1 METPV
6 IEAKNIYGDR
16 IRVRACG
23 LCFYNN
29 RILLVNHSLYGSGNS
44 FWSPPGGGV
53 EFGETAIEAVKREFK
68 EETGLNVEVGEMLFM
83 NEFIQPPLH
92 AIEIFFKILSFDGE
106 LMKGTDPEFSNQ
118 KQIIREVRFLSFEE
132 IKMLPDKS
140 IHSIFKKIDSF
151 DDILKLEGYI
161 SPDRKQ

>member
-53 EFGETAIEAVKREFK
+53 EFGETVIEAVKREFK
-68 EETGLNVEVGEMLFM
+68 EETGLIVEVGEMLFM

-92 AIEIFFKILSFDGE
+92 AIELFFEILSFDGE
-106 LMKGTDPEFSNQ
+106 LLTGIDPEFSG
-118 KQIIREVRFLSFEE
+118 KDQIIREVQFLSLEK
-132 IKMLPDKS
+132 IKLLPSKS
-140 IHSIFKKIDSF
+140 VHSLLKKINSF
-151 DDILKLEGYI
+151 DDIFKLQGYI
-161 SPDRKQ
+161 SQDQQ

>member
-1 METPV
+1 METQV
-6 IEAKNIYGDR
+6 IEAKNIYGNR

-23 LCFYNN
+23 ICFDNN
-29 RILLVNHSLYGSGNS
+29 KVLLVNHSLYGSGNS

-53 EFGETAIEAVKREFK
+53 EFGEKAVEAVKREFK

-106 LMKGTDPEFSNQ
+106 LLTGIDPEFSSQN
-118 KQIIREVRFLSFEE
+118 QIIKEVQFLSLEE
-132 IKMLPDKS
+132 IKLLPNKS
-140 IHSIFKKIDSF
+140 AHSLFKKISSF
-151 DDILKLEGYI
+151 DDIFKLQGYI
-161 SPDRKQ
+161 SQDRQ